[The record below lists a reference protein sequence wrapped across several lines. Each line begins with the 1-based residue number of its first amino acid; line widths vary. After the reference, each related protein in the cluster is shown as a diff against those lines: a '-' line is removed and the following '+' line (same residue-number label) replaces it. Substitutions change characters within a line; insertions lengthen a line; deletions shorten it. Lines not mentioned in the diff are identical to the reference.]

1 MLRRVHLH
9 QMYWFCRTC
18 WQKMLLLEYYPPG
31 FEASTGANFSQ
42 VMFDWQDGHPTNP
55 WWQAIAP
62 ETAQALISQEL
73 QLLSA

>member
-1 MLRRVHLH
+1 
-9 QMYWFCRTC
+9 
-18 WQKMLLLEYYPPG
+18 MLLLEYYPPG
-31 FEASTGANFSQ
+31 FEASTGSNFSQ